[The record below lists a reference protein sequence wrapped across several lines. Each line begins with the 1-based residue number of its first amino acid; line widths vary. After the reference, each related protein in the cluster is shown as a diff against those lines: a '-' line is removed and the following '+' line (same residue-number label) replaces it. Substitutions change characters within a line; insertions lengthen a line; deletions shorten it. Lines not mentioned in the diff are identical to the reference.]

1 MKLYSTLTELLDEAR
16 GKDREIRF
24 IDGENDETIVGFS
37 ELWDRS
43 LALLGSLQARGMQPG
58 DELVIFSRSNLNFVV
73 AYWAAMLGGIVPV
86 PVAVGISD
94 EHRFKLFRILSQLE
108 RGTLFT
114 EMDLLQRLID
124 FSKSGGMDDITGI
137 LESRSVLM
145 TDVAPGANGEI
156 YDASPDDLAFI
167 QYSSGSTSDPKGV
180 CLTHANLCANIR
192 AIVEGLQWTGD
203 DRSLS
208 WMPLTHDMGLIGYH
222 LSVLAAGMS
231 HAVMDTNVF
240 VRRPLLWMLKASEL
254 RATQLCSPN
263 FGYKHFLKLFERK
276 GLPEGT
282 DLSGVK
288 LILNGAEPISYEL
301 CEEFLNALAPHGL
314 ARTAMFPVY
323 GLAEA
328 TVGVTFGTPGDL
340 YSRVVMHRH
349 SLRIGDPYEVAA
361 PGDADA
367 VSFVKVGRPIRDC
380 EMRLTDDA
388 DQVLETGRVGNIQL
402 RGASVTERIYGD
414 EAATAALFTDDGWLR
429 TGDCGVCVDGDLVIT
444 GRQKDII
451 IVNGQNYYPHD
462 IEEIVA
468 HIEGLDLNKVVVAGA
483 TPKGGQTE
491 ELVAFILYRQALPDF
506 LPLID
511 AVRNVIGEQTGLE
524 VDKVIPVARIPKT
537 TSGKVQ
543 RSKLLQEYL
552 DGEYDDVL
560 AELAPTSATGDE
572 GDADPLVAELEAI
585 CREVAKDRRIAAD
598 DNLFEVGVSSLTLT
612 EVVLAIDERYP
623 GKLDI
628 SDLFDYPTLR
638 EIASFLRRKGE

>member
-468 HIEGLDLNKVVVAGA
+468 QIDGLDLGKVVIAGA
-483 TPKGGQTE
+483 TPARGQTE
-491 ELVAFILYRQALPDF
+491 ELLVFVLYRQDLESF
-506 LPLID
+506 VPLTEQI
-511 AVRNVIGEQTGLE
+511 RSVIGEHAGLE
-524 VDKVIPVARIPKT
+524 VDHVLPVPKIPKT

-543 RSKLLQEYL
+543 RVHLLNAYL
-552 DGEYDDVL
+552 DGEYDDVIAKL
-560 AELAPTSATGDE
+560 TPNGAEGEDLD
-572 GDADPLVAELEAI
+572 DDPLVAELEAI
-585 CREVAKDRRIAAD
+585 CREFSKDRKIGPD

-612 EVVLAIDERYP
+612 EIVLAIEEKYP

-638 EIASFLRRKGE
+638 DIADFMRR